1 MLRGFVVLPL
11 FAQGQHYVFYLSCTT
26 GEVGQSVTYHVHAT
40 LITGAGSSGNEGGI
54 DPSVLVMVMSMLSS
68 CIFVTGWK
76 NSSCDPISV

>member
-1 MLRGFVVLPL
+1 MEYTQDYTQSPE
-11 FAQGQHYVFYLSCTT
+11 LSPRLDMC
-26 GEVGQSVTYHVHAT
+26 
-40 LITGAGSSGNEGGI
+40 SSCSSI